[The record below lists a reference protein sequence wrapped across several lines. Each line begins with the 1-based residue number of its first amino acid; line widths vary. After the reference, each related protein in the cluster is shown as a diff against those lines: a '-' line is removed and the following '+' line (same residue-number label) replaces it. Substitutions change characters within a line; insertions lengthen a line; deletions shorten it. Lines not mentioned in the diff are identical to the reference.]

1 MHSLLEIYEGLSIW
15 LPIMST
21 DFISQLR
28 LQDVQWVNGNW
39 DLELRRET
47 GRKKLIYKYV
57 NGILS
62 Q

>member
-1 MHSLLEIYEGLSIW
+1 MWLL
-15 LPIMST
+15 IMST

-47 GRKKLIYKYV
+47 GGKK
-57 NGILS
+57 
-62 Q
+62 

>member
-1 MHSLLEIYEGLSIW
+1 MW

-28 LQDVQWVNGNW
+28 LQDVQWVNGNGSGAQKRNW
-39 DLELRRET
+39 
-47 GRKKLIYKYV
+47 GKKIIHKYV

>member
-1 MHSLLEIYEGLSIW
+1 MHSLLERYEGLSMW

-28 LQDVQWVNGNW
+28 LQDVQWVNGNGSGAQKRNW
-39 DLELRRET
+39 
-47 GRKKLIYKYV
+47 RKKIIHKYV